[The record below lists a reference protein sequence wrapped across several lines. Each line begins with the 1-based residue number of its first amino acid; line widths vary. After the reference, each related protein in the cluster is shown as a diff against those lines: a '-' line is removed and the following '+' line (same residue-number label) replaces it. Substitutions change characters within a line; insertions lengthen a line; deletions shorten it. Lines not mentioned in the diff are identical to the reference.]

1 VGRSKVSNADWW
13 AKQLGA
19 QPQAPQ
25 QQAPVAAPRPTN
37 NPMPPSQQPMNQF
50 QPVQP
55 QQPASRAQSALQ
67 TASCP
72 ECGGTN
78 YMSVHNAAPRCYDCG
93 YPISQS
99 GSRYGSLT
107 GAKVEGSAKSA
118 IGNDVQS
125 NWNPQGII
133 GRIDG

>member
-1 VGRSKVSNADWW
+1 MSNADWW

-25 QQAPVAAPRPTN
+25 QVPVAAPRPAN
-37 NPMPPSQQPMNQF
+37 NPMPPSQQPMTQF
-50 QPVQP
+50 QQP
-55 QQPASRAQSALQ
+55 QQQASRAQSASQ
-67 TASCP
+67 TATCP

-78 YMSVHNAAPRCYDCG
+78 YMSVQKAAARCYDCG
-93 YPISQS
+93 YPLSQS

-107 GAKVEGSAKSA
+107 GAKVEGNVKSA
-118 IGNDVQS
+118 IGNDTQS

-133 GRIDG
+133 GRVD

>member
-1 VGRSKVSNADWW
+1 VSNADWW

-25 QQAPVAAPRPTN
+25 QVPVAAPRPAN
-37 NPMPPSQQPMNQF
+37 NPMPPSQQPMTQF
-50 QPVQP
+50 QQP
-55 QQPASRAQSALQ
+55 QQPASRAQSASQ

-78 YMSVHNAAPRCYDCG
+78 YMSVQKAAARCYDCG

-118 IGNDVQS
+118 MGNDTQS

-133 GRIDG
+133 GRVD